1 MRSTKVV
8 FLCKFDLSYLSVSFC
23 RMTWWPS
30 ITKPVLWPTF
40 FSELAN
46 ASRRYRLP
54 RTLAWNRFCQVKQW
68 VPGVSW
74 VQTHCSGSLEPE
86 SSCHDRDWIME
97 LPMEADILTITGILT
112 PEGAS
117 VAPCF
122 PFDITISLSWFPLL
136 CLHYIPLYH
145 RGRETSSWFWGA
157 VTLVTLKIQMYP
169 DGYRICNL
177 GVTIGGYR
185 TTAR

>member
-1 MRSTKVV
+1 MRFSRA
-8 FLCKFDLSYLSVSFC
+8 LRESY
-23 RMTWWPS
+23 
-30 ITKPVLWPTF
+30 TF
-40 FSELAN
+40 FVRPLSLYSLLHYIAHIDSDVN
-46 ASRRYRLP
+46 VCLKMVYTRYNIVKYNVLNKHTWRLHIY
-54 RTLAWNRFCQVKQW
+54 
-68 VPGVSW
+68 VSGDY
-74 VQTHCSGSLEPE
+74 CSGSLEPE

-145 RGRETSSWFWGA
+145 RGRETSSWFWA
-157 VTLVTLKIQMYP
+157 VTLLTLKIKMYP